1 MLWVA
6 PEAGVNLQSHQANG
20 FGGSGVCKSAPKA
33 DVQPSLP
40 PADPKQGEAH
50 RAGAGGVPR
59 PVPGRLLGHLQ
70 RPKPHMTACALLP
83 GSGKSCR
90 AQTRADI
97 WTRFGPFNTRLQD
110 YSQR

>member
-1 MLWVA
+1 
-6 PEAGVNLQSHQANG
+6 
-20 FGGSGVCKSAPKA
+20 
-33 DVQPSLP
+33 
-40 PADPKQGEAH
+40 
-50 RAGAGGVPR
+50 
-59 PVPGRLLGHLQ
+59 VPGRLLGHLQ